1 MTVPIISGFYGGL
14 LGLLAIVLAIL
25 VINQR
30 KRARVG
36 IGDGGDEQLARA
48 GRVFGNFAE
57 YSALALALFVL
68 LELCGGSRLMVHLCA
83 GGFVAGRVAHAMG
96 LSATSGASPGRMIG
110 VVLTFVPMLAASI
123 ALLIFAAPKL

>member
-1 MTVPIISGFYGGL
+1 MAVPTISAFYGGL
-14 LGLLAIVLAIL
+14 LGILAIVLAVM

-30 KRARVG
+30 RRAGVG

-57 YSALALALFVL
+57 YTALALALFVL
-68 LELCGGSRLMVHLCA
+68 LEFCGGSPLMVHLCA
-83 GGFVAGRVAHAMG
+83 GGFVAGRVAHALG
-96 LSATSGASPGRMIG
+96 LSATSGASPGRAIG
-110 VVLTFVPMLAASI
+110 VVLTFVPMLAASV